1 MAVWVVTGANRGLGA
16 RFVEVLS
23 ARGDTVFAGARDP
36 TQVPDSSGPGAV
48 HPLPLD
54 VRNDASVDAFANAIA
69 ASTGHVDVLLNN
81 AGVADGRWSDL
92 SDVDPATMLDVFD
105 VNTVGPLRTS
115 RALWGLLLKAP
126 EGGRIAHISSLMGSI
141 EDCAS
146 GRSYAY
152 RPSKTALNMVSK
164 ILAVE
169 GTAHGI
175 TSTAYHPGWVKTDM
189 GGEHAPL
196 SIEESVGD
204 LLGLIDRQD
213 ASVSGG
219 FLEHTGRTLP
229 W

>member
-16 RFVEVLS
+16 RFVDVLS
-23 ARGDTVFAGARDP
+23 ARGDLVFAGARDP
-36 TQVPDSSGPGAV
+36 AHVPASGGSGVV

-54 VRNDASVDAFANAIA
+54 VRDDRSVLAFAEAIA
-69 ASTGHVDVLLNN
+69 QTTQHVDVLLNN
-81 AGVADGRWSDL
+81 AGVADGRWSKL
-92 SDVDPATMLDVFD
+92 SDVDPETMLDVFD

-115 RALWGLLLKAP
+115 RALWGLLLNAP

-169 GTAHGI
+169 GQPHGI

-196 SIEESVGD
+196 TIEESVGD
-204 LLGLIDRQD
+204 LLRLIDRQNP
-213 ASVSGG
+213 SVSGG